1 MNHSVYSADRATHLK
16 IVISVLAIG
25 IAILGAALTARLLR
39 PDLSIEKPKSLT
51 IYRPQPNRVLVEMAR
66 YDGREL

>member
-1 MNHSVYSADRATHLK
+1 MNRSVYSADRATHLK

-25 IAILGAALTARLLR
+25 IAILGAALTVRLLY
-39 PDLSIEKPKSLT
+39 PDLSTEKPKSLT